1 MIHIRDLNKISQSGF
16 TLLEVMVAVAI
27 IAVAF
32 TGVLKLHSQSL
43 SMNTASN
50 FYSKAPLLA
59 QKVISEWETQMKTS
73 DYSPN
78 LEDSLEEFPGFS
90 FKINRDSVDSEN
102 LYSGQAEDSAGKLY
116 KVVCT
121 VLYNSGEYK
130 YTTETLKY
138 ICK

>member
-50 FYSKAPLLA
+50 FYSKGPLLA